1 MREIVLDVETTGL
14 SFAEGDRVVEIGCV
28 ELVNQIPSGR
38 HFHVYLNPDRPMPA
52 EAERIHGLNDAFL
65 ADKPRFAD
73 IAADLAAFLSE
84 ARLIAHNAAFDVSFL
99 NGELIRVGHTAIMP
113 ERVVDSLALARRR
126 HAGASN
132 SLDALCQ
139 RYGIDISHRT
149 LHGGLLDAQ
158 LLAEVYIELIGGRQ
172 AVLGLAELGGEVIAT
187 GIAMVSAGPR
197 PVERGFRVSTGEE
210 AAHRAFLKTL
220 GNAPL
225 WLSYLEKA
233 GVAA

>member
-113 ERVVDSLALARRR
+113 ERVVDSLAHARRR

-158 LLAEVYIELIGGRQ
+158 LLAEVYIELSGGKQ
-172 AVLGLAELGGEVIAT
+172 ADLGLAGNNALDGAAMLAPTGPVRPARPHAASAAELAAHAT
-187 GIAMVSAGPR
+187 FLEKIKDPLWSKL
-197 PVERGFRVSTGEE
+197 ESEE
-210 AAHRAFLKTL
+210 AAA
-220 GNAPL
+220 
-225 WLSYLEKA
+225 
-233 GVAA
+233 